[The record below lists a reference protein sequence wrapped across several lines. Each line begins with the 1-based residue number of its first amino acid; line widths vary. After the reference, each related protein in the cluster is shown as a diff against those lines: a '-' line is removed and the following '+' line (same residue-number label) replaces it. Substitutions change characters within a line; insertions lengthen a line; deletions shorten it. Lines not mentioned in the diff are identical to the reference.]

1 MTRVDTV
8 TRNPLG
14 KISESE
20 DEVGQN
26 GDCKVEP
33 VKNEESKNNGSVVGR
48 KNFLRRDVQSEEDKE
63 KTIVCLKSIWYI
75 VSLAVLMVIAA
86 IIFMGIEG
94 IIQPIFIFL
103 ALITK

>member
-8 TRNPLG
+8 TTNPLG

-20 DEVGQN
+20 EEVGKN
-26 GDCKVEP
+26 EDFKVEP
-33 VKNEESKNNGSVVGR
+33 VQNEEESKNNGSVVGR
-48 KNFLRRDVQSEEDKE
+48 KNFLRRDVKSEEDKE
-63 KTIVCLKSIWYI
+63 KTIVFLKSIWYL

-94 IIQPIFIFL
+94 MIQAIFL
-103 ALITK
+103 ALMKF